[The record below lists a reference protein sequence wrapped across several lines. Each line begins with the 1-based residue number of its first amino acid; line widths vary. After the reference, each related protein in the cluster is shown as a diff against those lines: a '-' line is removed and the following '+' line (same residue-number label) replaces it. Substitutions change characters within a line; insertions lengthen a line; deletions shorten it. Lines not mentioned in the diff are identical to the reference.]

1 MKSTIIFDLDGT
13 LVDSSAGIIASLDS
27 AFTAISLEPELP
39 LIPSLIGPPLR
50 ETLLLL
56 SPKSN
61 LMLIDQLTA
70 AFKDHY
76 DSTGFQQTHPFPG
89 VTEMLQELTA
99 SGLTL
104 HIATNKRQ
112 QPTAKILEALDWNHF
127 FDKVLSPD
135 SFSPP
140 LLRKAGVLAQLIN
153 DANIKARDCL
163 YLGDRLDD
171 YHAAQENNISFV
183 LAEWGFEGNG
193 TVLSNETI
201 RFRSPSPYHFLNL
214 IKDAANS

>member
-1 MKSTIIFDLDGT
+1 MHSIIFDLDGT
-13 LVDSSAGIIASLDS
+13 LVDSSNGIIVSLS
-27 AFTAISLEPELP
+27 AAFVKAGLEPTQP
-39 LIPSLIGPPLR
+39 LTQALIGPPLR
-50 ETLLLL
+50 ETLLQLC
-56 SPKSN
+56 SN
-61 LMLIDQLTA
+61 PAQATLDDLTA

-201 RFRSPSPYHFLNL
+201 RFRSPNPYHFLNL